1 MKTNLRIFSSVEFGD
16 VNHRAF
22 PKRSGLFEEGGGGI
36 GEHSLGQTSSLMTTQ
51 LANALSELERELRPM
66 PAERG
71 QLAPVRGAVA
81 QTTPGIGIQSL
92 AWWPDAA

>member
-1 MKTNLRIFSSVEFGD
+1 M
-16 VNHRAF
+16 
-22 PKRSGLFEEGGGGI
+22 
-36 GEHSLGQTSSLMTTQ
+36 GQTSSLMTTQ

-66 PAERG
+66 PAEWG